1 MQFLINPFLHIMLL
15 RTTRCLLP
23 LVLKLLLDEDPQV
36 KLNIISKLDVVI
48 QGNNKKSYQL
58 LLKSNDLRKTLVFGS
73 NNNLSQHIIPAIS
86 SLSKDKNW
94 RTRLTMIELTSFIT
108 DLMGKKFFHNQLWNI
123 YIAWL
128 NDPVF
133 SIRKAASINLKD
145 LTLLLGP
152 KFVKQTLLD
161 CLVEM
166 SVQNHYKERI
176 TALFALTVSTV
187 TEEKKERDV
196 LTEKNTYI

>member
-1 MQFLINPFLHIMLL
+1 M
-15 RTTRCLLP
+15 
-23 LVLKLLLDEDPQV
+23 
-36 KLNIISKLDVVI
+36 
-48 QGNNKKSYQL
+48 
-58 LLKSNDLRKTLVFGS
+58 
-73 NNNLSQHIIPAIS
+73 SQHIIPAIS

-108 DLMGKKFFHNQLWNI
+108 DLMGKTFFHNQLWNI
-123 YIAWL
+123 YKVWL

-152 KFVKQTLLD
+152 KFVKQTLLN

-187 TEEKKERDV
+187 TERKKKREREMY
-196 LTEKNTYI
+196 LLKKIYMFESLLLRFYRSKILLNIYSPFFLR